1 MNDKIGTIVSPCD
14 RNLTVFLGGAGMVG
28 GYNQEFVDVLTEAGI
43 CKSVYGRYNTRIPIL
58 EATIG
63 QIEGSEML
71 GDAPS
76 VMYYNDMSILRDA
89 YAFDP
94 ETQQWLYKM
103 GPDPKNWV
111 SLGKDNRLFR
121 IATRGNYSLS
131 AIGVSDQVPSREA
144 TFNFIGYSW
153 GAVIAALSARYH
165 ALAGYEVDTLALV
178 GPPIEQSLMDWVRSM
193 PNIKNV
199 IVVNLSDQGDPI
211 YAGMDDLELIGA
223 VPTLIDQMSKSQDSG
238 NFQGH
243 FYYSGDGSSDS
254 RRRKEDLV
262 ARLKSQGLN

>member
-1 MNDKIGTIVSPCD
+1 
-14 RNLTVFLGGAGMVG
+14 MVG
-28 GYNQEFVDVLTEAGI
+28 GYNQEFVEVLTEAGI
-43 CKSVYGRYNTRIPIL
+43 CKSVYGRYNTQLPAL
-58 EATIG
+58 QATTG
-63 QIEGSEML
+63 QLGGYEML

-94 ETQQWLYKM
+94 ETQQWRYKM
-103 GPDPKNWV
+103 GPDPKHWIP
-111 SLGKDNRLFR
+111 LGKDNRLFR

-131 AIGVSDQVPSREA
+131 AIGVAEQVPSREA

-165 ALAGYEVDTLALV
+165 ALAGHEIDTLALI
-178 GPPIEQSLMDWVRSM
+178 GPPIENSLMDWIISM
-193 PNIKNV
+193 PNIKNI
-199 IVVNLSDQGDPI
+199 IVVDLSEQGDPI
-211 YAGMDDLELIGA
+211 YAGMSDLELTRA
-223 VPTLIDQMSKSQDSG
+223 VPTLIDQMSKSQSSG

-243 FYYSGDGSSDS
+243 FYYSGDGSTES

-262 ARLKSQGLN
+262 SLLKSQGLS